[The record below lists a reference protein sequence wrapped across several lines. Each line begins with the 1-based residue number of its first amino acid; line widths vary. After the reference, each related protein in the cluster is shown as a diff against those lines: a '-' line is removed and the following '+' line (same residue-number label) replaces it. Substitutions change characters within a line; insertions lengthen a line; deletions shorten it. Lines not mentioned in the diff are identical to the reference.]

1 MSQLFRCDYCG
12 THASLERATIMWRLV
27 DELDNGD
34 GVYTSAIYCCTYC
47 GQHAA
52 DMAVGS

>member
-12 THASLERATIMWRLV
+12 THASLECATIMWRWV